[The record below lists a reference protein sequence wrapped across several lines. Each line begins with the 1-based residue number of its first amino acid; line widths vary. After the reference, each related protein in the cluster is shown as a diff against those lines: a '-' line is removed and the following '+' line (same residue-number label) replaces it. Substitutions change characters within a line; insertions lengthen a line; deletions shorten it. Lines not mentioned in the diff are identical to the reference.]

1 MKVEDYFAM
10 FDIGSDEDQKK
21 RFLETLCE
29 KARRWA
35 STINIDELDGYK
47 YDDKYTKEQKK
58 KSFKWQFLKRFAK
71 EGRTTH
77 AAFEAWRN
85 LKFDPA
91 KDEVEEFMTNVKN
104 LAATLE
110 FSEEAQIMAIKS
122 NMPRDVYGL
131 CMQYNELDELKKFL
145 IELFENLR
153 MKSAVPFITAAAE
166 TSAFSM
172 GEFVNNDVVSATSD
186 DIGKLKN
193 EISTLQYKV
202 RRMTSADTRNKP
214 NSKPWKPEVTPP
226 RRIGGNFRGKGGRQ
240 NDAGRQAS
248 NSFGTNGNSSNGRNF
263 NGRNQ
268 SRNSSSYNR
277 PFGNRGQNNGN
288 FGGNQRNRG
297 RGRGRFDTSPNVRRP
312 RVASKMIDKD
322 KGRCFYCNEFRHFIR
337 ECPKKI
343 EDEKSRRFS
352 RMDTD
357 YNQDGQYSDYDDT
370 GIYTDDY
377 DDEVFATLN
386 S

>member
-1 MKVEDYFAM
+1 
-10 FDIGSDEDQKK
+10 
-21 RFLETLCE
+21 
-29 KARRWA
+29 
-35 STINIDELDGYK
+35 
-47 YDDKYTKEQKK
+47 
-58 KSFKWQFLKRFAK
+58 
-71 EGRTTH
+71 
-77 AAFEAWRN
+77 
-85 LKFDPA
+85 
-91 KDEVEEFMTNVKN
+91 MTNVKN

-110 FSEEAQIMAIKS
+110 FNEEAQIMAIKS
-122 NMPRDVYGL
+122 NMLRDVYSL
-131 CMQYNELDELKKFL
+131 CMQYNKLDELKKFL
-145 IELFENLR
+145 IELFENPR
-153 MKSAVPFITAAAE
+153 MKSAVPSISAAAE

-202 RRMTSADTRNKP
+202 RRMTSADTRSKP
-214 NSKPWKPEVTPP
+214 NSKPWKPKVTPT
-226 RRIGGNFRGKGGRQ
+226 RRRRGNFRGKGGRQ
-240 NDAGRQAS
+240 NDSGRQTNN
-248 NSFGTNGNSSNGRNF
+248 NSGANGNSSNGRNF

-268 SRNSSSYNR
+268 SRNSNSYNR
-277 PFGNRGQNNGN
+277 PFDNRGQNNGN
-288 FGGNQRNRG
+288 FGENQRNRG

-312 RVASKMIDKD
+312 RVASKTIDKD
-322 KGRCFYCNEFRHFIR
+322 KNRCFYCNELGHFIR

-352 RMDTD
+352 RMDID

>member
-1 MKVEDYFAM
+1 MKVEDYFTM
-10 FDIGSDEDQKK
+10 FDIESDQDQKK
-21 RFLETLCE
+21 RFLETLFE

-47 YDDKYTKEQKK
+47 YDDKNTKEQKER
-58 KSFKWQFLKRFAK
+58 SFKWQFLKRFAK
-71 EGRTTH
+71 EGRTTN
-77 AAFEAWRN
+77 AAYEAWRN

-91 KDEVEEFMTNVKN
+91 KDEVEEFMTSVKN

-110 FSEEAQIMAIKS
+110 FNEEAQIMTIKS
-122 NMPRDVYGL
+122 NMPRDVYGM
-131 CMQYNELDELKKFL
+131 CMQYDKLGDLKKFL
-145 IELFENLR
+145 IELFENPR
-153 MKSAVPFITAAAE
+153 MKSAVPSITAAAE

-172 GEFVNNDVVSATSD
+172 EFVNNDVVSATSE

-202 RRMTSADTRNKP
+202 TRMTSADTRSKL
-214 NSKPWKPEVTPP
+214 NSKSWKPEVTPP
-226 RRIGGNFRGKGGRQ
+226 RRRGNFRGKGGRQ
-240 NDAGRQAS
+240 NDAGRQTS
-248 NSFGTNGNSSNGRNF
+248 NSSGTNGNSSNGRNF

-268 SRNSSSYNR
+268 SSNSNSYNR
-277 PFGNRGQNNGN
+277 PFGNRSQNNGK

-312 RVASKMIDKD
+312 RVASKMVDKD
-322 KGRCFYCNEFRHFIR
+322 KSRCFYCNEFGHFIR
-337 ECPKKI
+337 ECPKKS

-370 GIYTDDY
+370 GICADNY

-386 S
+386 R